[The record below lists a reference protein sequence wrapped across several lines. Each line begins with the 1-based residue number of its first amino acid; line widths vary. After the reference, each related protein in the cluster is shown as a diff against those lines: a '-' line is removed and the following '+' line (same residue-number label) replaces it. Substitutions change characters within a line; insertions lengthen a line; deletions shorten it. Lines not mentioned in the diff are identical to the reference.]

1 MKTLKTTLCVLFL
14 FTTTLMAQN
23 PFTVKS
29 NVIIDFNISHDGKMM
44 VYKQLSSDAT
54 STVFI
59 KDLETGRV
67 TPIYKNSLKDY
78 SEFDAS
84 SGVDFLSDN
93 VIVFGKEKNMVSFNL
108 TDKKYKNLFR
118 LPDDVIFSVKASAD
132 GKRVYFSSDETMY
145 SSPTE
150 RSSITK
156 TNEKR
161 GIIIS
166 IDIDPKGNAYYTIC
180 KKASN
185 DKFHILCYDGLNKEE
200 DITYKFDNIVTDPY
214 LIESTPDKDCFIVA
228 GKNGVFKVDLTNT
241 KSVKLITNEGENRL
255 NKMRLSPDGK
265 TLYYQTIKDK
275 NKIITL
281 SL

>member
-1 MKTLKTTLCVLFL
+1 MKALKTTLCVLFL

-108 TDKKYKNLFR
+108 TDRKYKNSDCLTMLFF
-118 LPDDVIFSVKASAD
+118 LLKHLLMVKEYISVRMKQCTLLQLSVALLQKPM
-132 GKRVYFSSDETMY
+132 KREV
-145 SSPTE
+145 
-150 RSSITK
+150 
-156 TNEKR
+156 
-161 GIIIS
+161 
-166 IDIDPKGNAYYTIC
+166 
-180 KKASN
+180 
-185 DKFHILCYDGLNKEE
+185 
-200 DITYKFDNIVTDPY
+200 
-214 LIESTPDKDCFIVA
+214 
-228 GKNGVFKVDLTNT
+228 
-241 KSVKLITNEGENRL
+241 
-255 NKMRLSPDGK
+255 
-265 TLYYQTIKDK
+265 
-275 NKIITL
+275 
-281 SL
+281 

>member
-1 MKTLKTTLCVLFL
+1 
-14 FTTTLMAQN
+14 
-23 PFTVKS
+23 
-29 NVIIDFNISHDGKMM
+29 
-44 VYKQLSSDAT
+44 
-54 STVFI
+54 
-59 KDLETGRV
+59 
-67 TPIYKNSLKDY
+67 
-78 SEFDAS
+78 
-84 SGVDFLSDN
+84 
-93 VIVFGKEKNMVSFNL
+93 
-108 TDKKYKNLFR
+108 
-118 LPDDVIFSVKASAD
+118 
-132 GKRVYFSSDETMY
+132 MY

-166 IDIDPKGNAYYTIC
+166 IDIDSKGNAYYTIC

-214 LIESTPDKDCFIVA
+214 LIESTPNKDCFIVA
-228 GKNGVFKVDLTNT
+228 GKNGVFKVDLTNS
-241 KSVKLITNEGENRL
+241 KSVKLITNDGENRL

>member
-1 MKTLKTTLCVLFL
+1 MKALKTTLCVLFL

-67 TPIYKNSLKDY
+67 TSIYKNSLKDY

-108 TDKKYKNLFR
+108 LQIRNIR
-118 LPDDVIFSVKASAD
+118 IFSDCLTMSFFLLKHLLMVKEYISVRMKQCTLLQLSVALLQKPM
-132 GKRVYFSSDETMY
+132 KREV
-145 SSPTE
+145 
-150 RSSITK
+150 
-156 TNEKR
+156 
-161 GIIIS
+161 
-166 IDIDPKGNAYYTIC
+166 
-180 KKASN
+180 
-185 DKFHILCYDGLNKEE
+185 
-200 DITYKFDNIVTDPY
+200 
-214 LIESTPDKDCFIVA
+214 
-228 GKNGVFKVDLTNT
+228 
-241 KSVKLITNEGENRL
+241 
-255 NKMRLSPDGK
+255 
-265 TLYYQTIKDK
+265 
-275 NKIITL
+275 
-281 SL
+281 